1 MIQFQ
6 RDYLPALLGLPLGL
20 VAGLI
25 LTALVRGRE
34 LAAWDAR
41 VTLPLLLGAAAA
53 HLALLTSVEQPRAIF
68 FVLYALSIFATV
80 ASGLVGVALWRL
92 AAVALPAASILAYG
106 YFAAVAHEADVIGLL
121 VKVAELAAIAA
132 ALIPVLRP
140 RPGRGRLTVS

>member
-1 MIQFQ
+1 MGRP
-6 RDYLPALLGLPLGL
+6 RDAPAT
-20 VAGLI
+20 AGS
-25 LTALVRGRE
+25 GG
-34 LAAWDAR
+34 
-41 VTLPLLLGAAAA
+41 GAPRPA
-53 HLALLTSVEQPRAIF
+53 HVVEQPRAIF

-80 ASGLVGVALWRL
+80 AGGLVGVALWRL
-92 AAVALPAASILAYG
+92 AAFALPAASILAYG